1 MVALVQR
8 VSSASLTVDSK
19 TIGAID
25 AGLLVLLGVREGD
38 TQAEGEWLA
47 NKVANLR
54 VFPDADGRMDESVL
68 DTGGDVLVVPQFT
81 LYGDVSGGHRPS
93 FTEAAAPGPA
103 QDLYLDFVDRL
114 EERLDR
120 SVPTGEFG
128 AMMDVQLTNDGPV
141 TLWIERNPE
150 DG

>member
-8 VSSASLTVDSK
+8 VSQASVVADGET
-19 TIGAID
+19 TGAID
-25 AGLLVLLGVREGD
+25 HGLLVLLGVREGD
-38 TQAEGEWLA
+38 TEDESEWLA

-93 FTEAAAPGPA
+93 FTDAAAPGPA
-103 QDLYLDFVDRL
+103 KDLYLDFVDRL
-114 EERLDR
+114 ADFLDR
-120 SVPTGEFG
+120 PVPTGVFG
-128 AMMDVQLTNDGPV
+128 AMMNVHLTNDGPV
-141 TLWIERNPE
+141 TLWIER
-150 DG
+150 